1 MEKKH
6 IHGLDLNKK
15 GSKAGEKEIPECV
28 GFAAAVSFCMVGMIL
43 VVILKYWSSTEIL
56 TTHLAVFV
64 TIFGTI
70 ILGFADDM
78 LDLPW
83 RYKLLFPFFIVLPL
97 ITVYQGSTHIEII
110 PPFSMILGNTL

>member
-1 MEKKH
+1 
-6 IHGLDLNKK
+6 
-15 GSKAGEKEIPECV
+15 
-28 GFAAAVSFCMVGMIL
+28 MVGMIL
-43 VVILKYWSSTEIL
+43 VLILKFWSSTEIL
-56 TTHLAVFV
+56 MTHLAVFV

-97 ITVYQGSTHIEII
+97 ITVYQGCTHI
-110 PPFSMILGNTL
+110 